1 MQRGLL
7 LNADDFGRHSLINGA
22 VEKGVAEGCLRS
34 ASLMPGEPCFSEA
47 VALAKKYP
55 QLGVGIHFTLV
66 DGNPVSPAG
75 EIPTLVTPEGKFL
88 PNHTAFVKKYL
99 QGGISLAEV
108 RTELMAQLDKVLAAG
123 ITPTHAD
130 SHQHIHILPGIFP
143 IVLDILEAHGI
154 KRVRTP
160 KVSGR
165 PMDFFT
171 GGLGQ
176 IIGRWGLWGIS
187 ALGKWQAKGRG
198 FATPD
203 YFSGKVAGDAV
214 DEATVLSIVEEM
226 PAGVTE
232 VMLHPGLSNTELVKY
247 SGWEHDYEAEYA
259 ASCSP
264 KLKAL
269 LDEKGIVPVNYAD
282 MER

>member
-22 VEKGVAEGCLRS
+22 VEKGAAEGSLRS
-34 ASLMPGEPCFSEA
+34 ASLMPGEPCFAEA

-66 DGNPVSPAG
+66 DGRPVSPVE
-75 EIPTLVTPEGKFL
+75 EIPTLATAEGKFL

-108 RTELMAQLDKVLAAG
+108 RRELTAQLDKLLQAG

-130 SHQHIHILPGIFP
+130 SHQHIHILPGIFSV
-143 IVLDILEAHGI
+143 VLDILEAYNI

-176 IIGRWGLWGIS
+176 IVGRWGLWGIS
-187 ALGKWQAKGRG
+187 ALGKRQARARG

-214 DEATVLSIVEEM
+214 DEATVLAIVEEM
-226 PAGVTE
+226 PSGVTE
-232 VMLHPGLSNTELVKY
+232 VMLHPGLSNAELVKY

-264 KLKAL
+264 KLRAL
-269 LDEKGIVPVNYAD
+269 LAEKGIIPVNYAMLD
-282 MER
+282 